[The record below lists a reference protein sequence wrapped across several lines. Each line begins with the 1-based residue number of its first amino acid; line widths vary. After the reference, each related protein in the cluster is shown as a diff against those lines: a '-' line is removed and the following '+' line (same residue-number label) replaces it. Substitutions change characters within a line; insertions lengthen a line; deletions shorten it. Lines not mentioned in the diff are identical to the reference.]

1 MLFWD
6 DGNSHGEGENQRGM
20 TVGNNLL
27 KQNSWKKLFS
37 LETGVMALILGM
49 KMLKLKKVCLKE
61 TM

>member
-27 KQNSWKKLFS
+27 KQNSWKK
-37 LETGVMALILGM
+37 ALQFRNWSHGTNPRNED
-49 KMLKLKKVCLKE
+49 VE
-61 TM
+61 A